1 MEGTLLLLLSFLTCQ
16 TIKSYTFFSGYR
28 RAPFHL
34 MSSPLVDTVTT
45 SFEAIKFTGGGIY
58 FWYQAGCVKYLLSSG
73 RKLKDNV
80 KIVGTSAGS
89 LSATLLTLNCSIDE
103 AAEFAIYQ
111 AHREKLF
118 ENPLGLAG
126 VWGALVDEWLQKLIG
141 ERSDITIQEQS
152 RRLYIAT
159 TPVNIFQRGTE
170 TEFLTN
176 FTDAD
181 DLIRA
186 NMASI
191 HIPLFMNKRFFST
204 YRGSKYID
212 GSFYPFLRG
221 IAKRRM
227 GKRRLLGNDTVIM
240 AVKEEVKEEDSDDD
254 DDRLLIPASISP
266 KRVYT
271 VDWQRDEAFTAR
283 IGNKK
288 RLSFIRLVSP
298 EGLHDMVESGYAF
311 MKNECENNP
320 NSKIHDLF
328 C

>member
-1 MEGTLLLLLSFLTCQ
+1 
-16 TIKSYTFFSGYR
+16 
-28 RAPFHL
+28 
-34 MSSPLVDTVTT
+34 MSNPSNPTVDTPIV
-45 SFEAIKFTGGGIY
+45 EGIKFTGGGIY
-58 FWYQAGCVKYLLSSG
+58 FWYQAGCIKYLLSSG
-73 RKLKDNV
+73 RKLKDDV
-80 KIVGTSAGS
+80 KIIGSSAGS

-103 AAEFAIYQ
+103 AAEFAINQ
-111 AHREKLF
+111 AKREKLF

-126 VWGALVDEWLQKLIG
+126 VWGALVEEWLQNLIG
-141 ERSDITIQEQS
+141 EKSNSIIQEQS
-152 RRLYIAT
+152 QRLYIAT
-159 TPVNIFQRGTE
+159 TPVNIFRRGTE

-186 NMASI
+186 NMASV

-221 IAKRRM
+221 IAKSRRD
-227 GKRRLLGNDTVIM
+227 KRRRLGDNDTTIR
-240 AVKEEVKEEDSDDD
+240 AVEEEEEDYDDKD
-254 DDRLLIPASISP
+254 DQLLIPASISP

-271 VDWQRDEAFTAR
+271 VEWQRDEAFTSR
-283 IGNKK
+283 IVNKK
-288 RLSFIRLVSP
+288 LSFLRLVSP
-298 EGLHDMVESGYAF
+298 EGLYDMVESGYAF

-320 NSKIHDLF
+320 KSKIHDLF